1 LRGPWVF
8 DPQIETIALSLL
20 AELRSAGLEAGSMW
34 ILSQPPGHHLLRQHS
49 SAKQPSLPRA
59 VGLDRTTLKRV
70 STYIEEHLAEDLA
83 LAELAAVTSLSP
95 YHFARLFKASTGVSP
110 HQYVIQRR
118 MSAPNS
124 SSSPRIGPRRHRA
137 HCRVRA

>member
-1 LRGPWVF
+1 M
-8 DPQIETIALSLL
+8 ESLANL
-20 AELRSAGLEAGSMW
+20 LG
-34 ILSQPPGHHLLRQHS
+34 IHLLRQHS

-59 VGLDRTTLKRV
+59 VGLDRTTLRRV

-118 MSAPNS
+118 IERAKLLLLTTHWSLAAIAHTVGFAHESHLALHFKRLTGLLPS
-124 SSSPRIGPRRHRA
+124 SYR
-137 HCRVRA
+137 